1 MNQSIGSNFQS
12 LTILSFTSGSII
24 VNSIVTLNNP
34 STSSAIQQLLQ
45 TAVDNNA
52 NGASALG
59 IASIN
64 VTLSQSGLFRN

>member
-1 MNQSIGSNFQS
+1 VNQSIGSNFQS

-34 STSSAIQQLLQ
+34 STSSSIQQLLQ